1 MKEIQTQRINTYLD
15 ALRAYPPEWEALIT
29 EKERYTFGEL
39 IEAAERVRKH
49 PKEIEEKQGKRH
61 IHWIQEPT
69 IAHQLIQFLAYGDG
83 NAVPVIAPSDVKISD
98 ELRDVTPPEGAYMG
112 VMTSGTSGRQKV
124 LFRSFESWHDFFK
137 LQNKIFKMGEGSIT
151 FMQGSLAFTGNLNL
165 YMAQLASG
173 GSVVAAD
180 SFDPRL
186 WKRMIEAEQA
196 TSVYLIPVKLRAL
209 RRIYE
214 REQAVNYRIIS
225 FVSGSQSMGGAEAVQ
240 FKKAFPE
247 AEITLYYGASELNYI
262 TYIRVSE
269 MKEDTTLVGRAF
281 PEVDV
286 WIENDHFHVKTRYGI
301 LGIGND
307 AVIGDCGHTDA
318 EGLFYFDGRD
328 DDICN
333 INGRKV

>member
-15 ALRAYPPEWEALIT
+15 ALRAYPPEREALIT
-29 EKERYTFGEL
+29 ENERYTFGEL

-83 NAVPVIAPSDVKISD
+83 NTVPVIAPSDVKISD

-165 YMAQLASG
+165 Y
-173 GSVVAAD
+173 
-180 SFDPRL
+180 
-186 WKRMIEAEQA
+186 
-196 TSVYLIPVKLRAL
+196 
-209 RRIYE
+209 
-214 REQAVNYRIIS
+214 
-225 FVSGSQSMGGAEAVQ
+225 
-240 FKKAFPE
+240 
-247 AEITLYYGASELNYI
+247 
-262 TYIRVSE
+262 
-269 MKEDTTLVGRAF
+269 
-281 PEVDV
+281 
-286 WIENDHFHVKTRYGI
+286 
-301 LGIGND
+301 
-307 AVIGDCGHTDA
+307 
-318 EGLFYFDGRD
+318 
-328 DDICN
+328 
-333 INGRKV
+333 